1 MRYFVSLILILLLL
15 TSPCSD
21 AHSIEIE
28 ELLDRLAALNLNR
41 HGYTLG
47 RVLTD
52 VQRKTAL
59 QYPIKV
65 ENSNIYKF
73 QDGDL
78 YIVAEK
84 STNRVIILYKQY
96 DPAFREKIQK
106 IVGTLFLDFGDPTI
120 FVHDKIIYWAFG
132 PKGKLSEQEYNKI
145 KEEKGKLDI
154 LATLKLTSS
163 LEIMKKNGDV
173 NIGNVYYILSS
184 PPVLR
189 IINQTR

>member
-1 MRYFVSLILILLLL
+1 
-15 TSPCSD
+15 
-21 AHSIEIE
+21 
-28 ELLDRLAALNLNR
+28 
-41 HGYTLG
+41 
-47 RVLTD
+47 

-163 LEIMKKNGDV
+163 LEIMKENGDV